1 MSEILALTLTVTTDV
16 AAIIQLAI
24 APVFLLAGIA
34 GFLGVMSG
42 RLGRVIDR
50 ARMVERRLAR
60 LDNCEQSV
68 ILSREHSI
76 LRRRATIT
84 NRAIG
89 LCTAAGLMVCFLIL
103 GIFSAHYFS
112 FEMGRSI
119 VLFFAASMIFLMLS
133 LALFLR
139 EVSLATRTLD
149 IAREFGAD

>member
-1 MSEILALTLTVTTDV
+1 MTATVTTDV
-16 AAIIQLAI
+16 AVIIQLAI

-34 GFLGVMSG
+34 GFLGVMSS

-50 ARMVERRLAR
+50 ARQVERRIGR
-60 LDNCEQSV
+60 LDDCDQKA
-68 ILSREHSI
+68 ILEREHGI

-84 NRAIG
+84 NSAIG
-89 LCTAAGLMVCFLIL
+89 LCTTAGLMVCFLVL
-103 GIFSAHYFS
+103 GVFSAHYFA

-119 VLFFAASMIFLMLS
+119 VLFFSAAMVFLILS
-133 LALFLR
+133 LVLFLR